1 MSVADAPTLE
11 LGLRAFATLAAV
23 LGSIVLLAWGLRR
36 VGLMRTGTG
45 AAPDRLELVAAKPL
59 DGRTRLV
66 LVRCEGRLHLLATG
80 PTGVTVVD
88 SRDASPVPAASAA
101 A

>member
-1 MSVADAPTLE
+1 MAEAPTLE

-36 VGLMRTGTG
+36 TGLVRAGGG
-45 AAPDRLELVAAKPL
+45 AAPGRLELVAAKPL
-59 DGRTRLV
+59 DGRTRLL
-66 LVRCEGRLHLLATG
+66 LVRCDERLHLLAAG
-80 PTGVTVVD
+80 PAGVTVVD
-88 SRDASPVPAASAA
+88 SRDATPAQVGSAA